1 MQENKTVLFT
11 REHKTLYAQGDK
23 VIKVFDSN
31 YKKSVSSTRRAMR
44 RWYRKTAT

>member
-31 YKKSVSSTRRAMR
+31 YKKIGCPQRGAQ
-44 RWYRKTAT
+44 